1 MCIRDRVRCLEKFR
15 IYVLGQP
22 LTIITANK
30 ALIFMSKCHLNNSRI
45 TRWILSIQE
54 YNFDIIHCKGKENIV
69 ADILS
74 RYPEDMTKEDPVD
87 DSYEYQ
93 MNHTIIKMS
102 KEMNMMLKNFE
113 TYQLED
119 KKLQQIMKDLTTDDK
134 NELCKFYKCSNDKL
148 YRKSK
153 GRWKLYVPE
162 SVTGRLIEEIHTMY
176 GLSLIHI

>member
-1 MCIRDRVRCLEKFR
+1 MCIRDR
-15 IYVLGQP
+15 
-22 LTIITANK
+22 
-30 ALIFMSKCHLNNSRI
+30 
-45 TRWILSIQE
+45 
-54 YNFDIIHCKGKENIV
+54 ENIV

-113 TYQLED
+113 TYQSED
-119 KKLQQIMKDLTTDDK
+119 KKLQQIMKDLTTDSK
-134 NELCKFYKCSNDKL
+134 NELCKFYKCINDKL
-148 YRKSK
+148 YRKGK

-162 SVTGRLIEEIHTMY
+162 SITGRLIGEIHTMY